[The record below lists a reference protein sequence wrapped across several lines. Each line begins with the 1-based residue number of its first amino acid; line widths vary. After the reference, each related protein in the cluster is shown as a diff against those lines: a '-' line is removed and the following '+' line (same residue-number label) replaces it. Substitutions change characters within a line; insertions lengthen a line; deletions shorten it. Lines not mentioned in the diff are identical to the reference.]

1 MLTISKYTFIFFTVF
16 FLRLNTLQAQP
27 DLKAWGAVSYQ
38 MPAAKK
44 VNFSIEHLRAYN
56 TTKNWENE
64 FNQVQGRLEID
75 LGKKN
80 DLFIGDLI
88 SLTPGSTEIKN
99 RVFIRGTHK
108 TKLGNFFRWQNGLQ
122 AEWHSKNETR
132 YQYRFVAS
140 SRIYLK
146 KRLTTLNLAPSI
158 TGFVFYNLGGKEVQY
173 YDSNK
178 QPSVKQAPDGFHRA
192 RLQFTVNS
200 KISDK
205 FNISFYYMLQ
215 REFNISNDVNHSIN
229 YYNPVT
235 NKIIRPFDNYNVAG
249 ITLGISLLKG
259 NAGDAVINN

>member
-1 MLTISKYTFIFFTVF
+1 M
-16 FLRLNTLQAQP
+16 QAQQ

-44 VNFSIEHLRAYN
+44 NNFSIEYLRAYN
-56 TTKNWENE
+56 TTNNWNNE
-64 FNQVQGRLEID
+64 FNQVQGRLGID

-88 SLTPGSTEIKN
+88 NLTPGSNEIKN

-122 AEWHSKNETR
+122 AESHSKNEPR
-132 YQYRFVAS
+132 YQYRFILS

-146 KRLTTLNLAPSI
+146 KRLTALNLAPSI

-178 QPSVKQAPDGFHRA
+178 QPSVKQAPDGLHRG
-192 RLQFTVNS
+192 RVQFTVNF
-200 KISDK
+200 KISDR
-205 FNISFYYMLQ
+205 FNISFYYMMQ
-215 REFNISNDVNHSIN
+215 REFNISNDINHSIN
-229 YYNPVT
+229 YFNHVT

-249 ITLGISLLKG
+249 ITLAISLLKG
-259 NAGDAVINN
+259 NNGDAVISNL